1 MKLFLTLA
9 KLLDKINSQLLWTL
23 FSSPCSFSSIHV
35 FFVDELCDI
44 SRTKT
49 CHEAELKKKESHL
62 QWEREN
68 ERRRMR
74 KEELEKELQRQV
86 LINMGEKY

>member
-1 MKLFLTLA
+1 M
-9 KLLDKINSQLLWTL
+9 
-23 FSSPCSFSSIHV
+23 
-35 FFVDELCDI
+35 
-44 SRTKT
+44 
-49 CHEAELKKKESHL
+49 KKKESHL

-68 ERRRMR
+68 ERRRVR